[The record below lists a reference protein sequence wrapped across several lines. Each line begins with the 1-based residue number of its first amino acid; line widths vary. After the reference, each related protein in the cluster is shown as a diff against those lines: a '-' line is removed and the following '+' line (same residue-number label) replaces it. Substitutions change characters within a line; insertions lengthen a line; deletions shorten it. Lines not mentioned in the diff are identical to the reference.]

1 MDNMSFGKIYF
12 CSNSISTSI
21 GKTPKSGGMNGK
33 IQFSIMQLD
42 KQDTLII
49 FLTSTYKNKEK
60 TGEKLMELMIPSK
73 KRNSTRIL

>member
-1 MDNMSFGKIYF
+1 MH
-12 CSNSISTSI
+12 
-21 GKTPKSGGMNGK
+21 GK

-73 KRNSTRIL
+73 KGIVLGFCEKNFKHQVNIDGVNEHRGCECE